1 MQENRIKA
9 GIIGCGGIAQVHAWA
24 LGSMKD
30 VDLIAFCD
38 SEEDKAKALAGS
50 EGEVFDDWRKLCKA
64 DLDVVHVCTPH
75 YLHAPMA
82 IELLRSGKSVFVE
95 KPCAISMQQFKELE
109 EQDRKHPGRLGF
121 CFQNRYNETTRLID
135 KIVSEGK
142 LGKIK
147 GARAMVTWRRDEDYY
162 ASSPWKGKRTTEGG
176 GVLINQ
182 AIHTLDL
189 MLKYMGDPV
198 EVNGNTNNYHLNSKD
213 IEIED
218 TVEAW
223 MFFSEGGR
231 ACFYASNAYVTDAPV
246 YLELQGEMGRVYL
259 NGSEVTLCKNG
270 EESEHFL
277 LETKKGIGKDYW
289 GCGHKECIEDFY
301 RCLKTGDPY
310 VNSLEGV
317 KRTFMTLMKIYE
329 SAGVIHEL

>member
-1 MQENRIKA
+1 MNEDRKKA

-24 LGSMKD
+24 LRSMKD
-30 VDLIAFCD
+30 VDLVAFCD
-38 SEEDKAKALAGS
+38 SEKDKAKAFAGS
-50 EGEVFDDWRKLCKA
+50 DALACDNWRKFCKL
-64 DLDVVHVCTPH
+64 DLDVVHICTPH

-82 IELLRSGKSVFVE
+82 VELLRSGKAVFVE
-95 KPCAISMQQFKELE
+95 KPCAITLKQFRELE
-109 EQDRKHPGRLGF
+109 TEDKKHPGKLGF

-135 KIVSEGK
+135 KIVSEGR
-142 LGKIK
+142 LGKIL

-162 ASSPWKGKRTTEGG
+162 ESSLWKGKRATEGG

-198 EVNGNTNNYHLNSKD
+198 EIKGNTNNNHLNSKD
-213 IEIED
+213 IDVED

-223 MFFSEGGR
+223 MSFPNGGR

-246 YLELQGEMGRVYL
+246 YLELQGECGRVYL
-259 NGSEVTLCKNG
+259 NGSEVTVCINSEKP
-270 EESEHFL
+270 EHFL
-277 LETKKGIGKDYW
+277 LETQKGIGKDYW

-301 RCLKTGDPY
+301 RSLDTGKPY
-310 VNSLEGV
+310 INSLEGV
-317 KRTFMTLMKIYE
+317 KRTFNTLIKIYE
-329 SAGVIHEL
+329 SAGNLSES